1 MADDDFNTCASVT
14 RMLTKIGMRTEWT
27 TSGKEAV
34 LRTQLAVEN
43 DDEFSAYIIDWIM
56 PDMNGIE
63 TVRRIRAIIGDS
75 KPIIILTAYDWT
87 DIEEEARAAGVT
99 AFCSKPLFMSE
110 LREALL
116 QPLEAE
122 KAAEK
127 AAAEAAAKQAEEEET
142 SKSFA
147 GKRILL
153 AEDNDLNQEIAQ
165 TILEEHGFLV
175 EVACDGTV
183 AVEKMEQAPAG
194 YYDLVLMDIQMPHMD
209 GYEATRRIRALAD
222 SEKAHIP
229 IYAMTAN
236 AFEED
241 RQKALDAGLDGHI
254 VKPIDIPALMAV
266 LKGAFQ

>member
-1 MADDDFNTCASVT
+1 M
-14 RMLTKIGMRTEWT
+14 
-27 TSGKEAV
+27 
-34 LRTQLAVEN
+34 
-43 DDEFSAYIIDWIM
+43 
-56 PDMNGIE
+56 
-63 TVRRIRAIIGDS
+63 
-75 KPIIILTAYDWT
+75 
-87 DIEEEARAAGVT
+87 
-99 AFCSKPLFMSE
+99 
-110 LREALL
+110 
-116 QPLEAE
+116 
-122 KAAEK
+122 
-127 AAAEAAAKQAEEEET
+127 
-142 SKSFA
+142 
-147 GKRILL
+147 
-153 AEDNDLNQEIAQ
+153 
-165 TILEEHGFLV
+165 